1 MAERIAQNH
10 ASSQLH
16 CDSEDFDL
24 SVRLWPIPSCK
35 PWASRTDISTAAS
48 ARPAVSADAHMS
60 RASPNFAL
68 RRRDRTRCNG
78 LLQETLFR
86 RHFKFALLS
95 RRMARF
101 MDVNMRIT
109 PRKVRSEGV
118 AASATLVLNRLYR
131 EGPMRLT
138 ALALAEGASQS
149 GMTQLVQRMERQ
161 GLLERWSDP
170 DDGRASLVMLGESG
184 RHMWDARADARRQ
197 RIAEFARGVPRRS
210 AGIVASRPGS
220 SARSR
225 PDARDCRLA
234 STG

>member
-1 MAERIAQNH
+1 
-10 ASSQLH
+10 
-16 CDSEDFDL
+16 
-24 SVRLWPIPSCK
+24 
-35 PWASRTDISTAAS
+35 
-48 ARPAVSADAHMS
+48 
-60 RASPNFAL
+60 
-68 RRRDRTRCNG
+68 
-78 LLQETLFR
+78 
-86 RHFKFALLS
+86 
-95 RRMARF
+95 MARF

-197 RIAEFARGVPRRS
+197 RIAELLPAVSRDDQLALWLAVQVVVRVLGQMRETAGSPARVE
-210 AGIVASRPGS
+210 ADI
-220 SARSR
+220 
-225 PDARDCRLA
+225 
-234 STG
+234 TG